1 MMTQRNIG
9 IDVIR
14 LGMNMFHPT
23 WKNLKKLSYEL
34 ENT

>member
-1 MMTQRNIG
+1 MTQRNIG
-9 IDVIR
+9 IDVIQ
-14 LGMNMFHPT
+14 LEMNMFHLT